1 MGDPVVSN
9 MPFVSDGS
17 QSLRGYTNQFRE
29 RAGSDFG
36 DMLNGPASHPAFL
49 VYSRQASLEYDP
61 EETVVLP
68 LPAKPASFSPSV
80 TWWYRIVSGL
90 LSTIFLIFYVLMGA
104 LIKAVPWGLWVLWSW
119 CTFRN
124 PNRYRPFFEEERER
138 KHIKTG
144 RIKADISYYAGRV
157 GLDCEEM
164 KAETQD
170 GFILT
175 MQRIVDRRPEGINSR
190 RILHYN

>member
-1 MGDPVVSN
+1 MGKPVVSN
-9 MPFVSDGS
+9 MPFVSDGTHS
-17 QSLRGYTNQFRE
+17 VRGYQNQFRE
-29 RAGSDFG
+29 PAGSDFG
-36 DMLNGPASHPAFL
+36 DFLNGSARHPAFL
-49 VYSRQASLEYDP
+49 AYSRQASLEYDP

-68 LPAKPASFSPSV
+68 LPAKPASFSSFMS
-80 TWWYRIVSGL
+80 WWYRIVSGL

-104 LIKAVPWGLWVLWSW
+104 LIKAVPLGLRALWSW

-124 PNRYRPFFEEERER
+124 PDRCRPFFEEETER

-144 RIKADISYYAGRV
+144 RMKADISYYAGRV

-164 KAETQD
+164 KIETED

-190 RILHYN
+190 RILH